1 MGFYNHTA
9 GSCSVTVV
17 EEPAQ
22 SRRKR
27 FINSC
32 YRHHINEPCRR
43 ADWSNRLL
51 RMFRTERRSRCH
63 LVPRQAPRC
72 CKAFLA
78 QQRRYWRRRR
88 WVVTR
93 HARKGT
99 NVFAMNAST
108 ITAKESGPLVCTAIG
123 QTRRYPYVQPPKV
136 SSLPCSCAGVSGL

>member
-1 MGFYNHTA
+1 MA
-9 GSCSVTVV
+9 SCRCIHM
-17 EEPAQ
+17 EHA
-22 SRRKR
+22 
-27 FINSC
+27 
-32 YRHHINEPCRR
+32 NEPCCR
-43 ADWSNRLL
+43 AGWSNHVL

-123 QTRRYPYVQPPKV
+123 QTRRYPYVQPPKYHHSHATVQV
-136 SSLPCSCAGVSGL
+136 SQDSNSQGLPSPRSR